1 MKRIL
6 LMLVVI
12 AVLLTL
18 CCTSV
23 MAEGTDVTE
32 AASHEDL
39 TQNVDAEQFVK
50 YIFSGEEGSEEL
62 MSKII
67 EMGDQYLKSK
77 EQGYTFKERMLQLFT
92 AENIVVI
99 SASAFIVICGVGFFI
114 IEAKRKKDRRVTK
127 TYIARL
133 EKKYGEEVA
142 SNIEIKEAV
151 RIQSDIIEQLLE
163 KVDALCEASEANK
176 LDLDNVTK
184 ASQAVA
190 KMVKDVFINSK
201 TIDANAKS
209 LLIHNYLE
217 AVEALEV
224 IADEQ
229 QAEI

>member
-1 MKRIL
+1 M
-6 LMLVVI
+6 
-12 AVLLTL
+12 
-18 CCTSV
+18 
-23 MAEGTDVTE
+23 
-32 AASHEDL
+32 
-39 TQNVDAEQFVK
+39 
-50 YIFSGEEGSEEL
+50 
-62 MSKII
+62 
-67 EMGDQYLKSK
+67 
-77 EQGYTFKERMLQLFT
+77 
-92 AENIVVI
+92 
-99 SASAFIVICGVGFFI
+99 
-114 IEAKRKKDRRVTK
+114 
-127 TYIARL
+127 
-133 EKKYGEEVA
+133 
-142 SNIEIKEAV
+142 
-151 RIQSDIIEQLLE
+151 LE

>member
-133 EKKYGEEVA
+133 EKK
-142 SNIEIKEAV
+142 
-151 RIQSDIIEQLLE
+151 
-163 KVDALCEASEANK
+163 
-176 LDLDNVTK
+176 
-184 ASQAVA
+184 
-190 KMVKDVFINSK
+190 
-201 TIDANAKS
+201 
-209 LLIHNYLE
+209 
-217 AVEALEV
+217 
-224 IADEQ
+224 
-229 QAEI
+229 